1 MICRLCILFIKN
13 QITLLVCI
21 FVSVY
26 IRSGLIL
33 LCVTTTVFIC
43 TSYSED
49 YELRHAIYI

>member
-13 QITLLVCI
+13 QITMLVCI

-33 LCVTTTVFIC
+33 LCLTTTVFIC

-49 YELRHAIYI
+49 YELSHAIYI